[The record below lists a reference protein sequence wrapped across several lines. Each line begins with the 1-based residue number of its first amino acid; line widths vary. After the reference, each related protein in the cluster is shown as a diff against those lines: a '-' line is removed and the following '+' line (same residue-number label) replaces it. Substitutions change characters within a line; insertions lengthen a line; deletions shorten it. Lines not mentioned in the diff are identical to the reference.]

1 MSWLLF
7 YILAALHPVAFIIIG
22 FRGKTWRQRFVLWAL
37 LPIPAILYCWP
48 YYQIKNEHA
57 QMCAAEGGLKVL
69 IQPEKV
75 DRVRFVGVEFRNLGA
90 AKGTLNRHYPQ
101 IRFAESLEGE
111 YDGTD
116 GAGRPYVAY
125 TLVPNPKAGLPMAKD
140 PWKEPKLMFTASP
153 IDAPNSNIYE
163 ISQRETTVPSRTVK
177 ETVLS
182 RQGTVYARYTE
193 IVHWWAGIQY
203 PDALPTWRCP
213 EQKLSPPKDSPNA
226 PKDQWHYPRPADE
239 QLVELILK

>member
-7 YILAALHPVAFIIIG
+7 YILVALYPVAFLIIWKICDNW
-22 FRGKTWRQRFVLWAL
+22 RGRLSLWGVMAL
-37 LPIPAILYCWP
+37 AAIWYCLP

-57 QMCAAEGGLKVL
+57 KMCAAVGGLKVL

-75 DRVRFVGVEFRNLGA
+75 DRVRFVGVGFRNLGA

-101 IRFAESLEGE
+101 IQFAESLEGE

-125 TLVPNPKAGLPMAKD
+125 TLVPNLKAGLPMATH
-140 PWKEPKLMFTASP
+140 PWKEPKLTFAVSP
-153 IDAPNSNIYE
+153 INALDSNIYE
-163 ISQRETTVPSRTVK
+163 INQQETTVPGRTVK
-177 ETVLS
+177 ETILS
-182 RQGTVYARYTE
+182 KQGKIYARYTE

-203 PDALPTWRCP
+203 PDAVPTWRCP
-213 EQKLSPPKDSPNA
+213 VQKLSPPKNSPNA
-226 PKDQWHYPRPADE
+226 RKDQWHYPRPADE
-239 QLVELILK
+239 QLVELVLK